1 MDLKA
6 QYASIKK
13 EIDDAVA
20 GVLASQRF
28 VLGPAVEACEDDVAR
43 YCGCAHAVGVSSGT
57 DALLA
62 ALMAERIRPGD
73 EVITTPFT
81 FFSTAGVVARLG
93 AFPVFAD
100 IDPATFNIDPAEI
113 EYCITERTRAI
124 VPVHLFGQ
132 VADMDPVMEI
142 AERHGLFV
150 VEDAAQA
157 MGAERDGRR
166 AGSFGHYG
174 CFSFFP
180 SKNLGGYGDG
190 GMVVTQDEDRA
201 ARLRAIRVHGE
212 TRKYHHHMIGGNFR
226 LDALQAAVVSAKLPH
241 LDAWS
246 DARARNAA
254 LYARTFGEMPARI
267 RDRVRLPQ
275 VVTGRH
281 VFNQFVVRV
290 PNRDQVQARL
300 AAAGVGSAVYY
311 PVPLHLQ
318 RCFGPL
324 GYIRSDLPEAA
335 KAADEVLALPVYPE
349 LTEAQIRYVAE
360 ALAAAVDKADSG
372 AESCT
377 PGRDGRQDAGR
388 TGRGGANEGTRG

>member
-1 MDLKA
+1 MKVPLLDLKA
-6 QYASIKK
+6 QYASIKD
-13 EIDDAVA
+13 EIDNAVA
-20 GVLASQRF
+20 DVLASQRF
-28 VLGPAVEACEDDVAR
+28 VLGPAVEACEEEVAR
-43 YCGCAHAVGVSSGT
+43 YCGCAHAVGASSGT

-62 ALMAERIRPGD
+62 VLMAERIRPGD

-93 AFPVFAD
+93 AVPVFAD
-100 IDPATFNIDPAEI
+100 IDPATFNIDPAKI
-113 EYCITERTRAI
+113 EARVTERTRAI

-132 VADMDPVMEI
+132 IADMDPVTEI
-142 AERHGLFV
+142 AEHHGLLV

-157 MGAERDGRR
+157 IGAERDGRR

-190 GMVVTQDEDRA
+190 GMVTTNDEDRA

-212 TRKYHHHMIGGNFR
+212 ARKYHHHVVGGNFR
-226 LDALQAAVVSAKLPH
+226 LDALQAAVLSAKLPH

-254 LYARTFGEMPARI
+254 LYARIFGETPARI

-275 VVTGRH
+275 VEPGRH

-290 PNRDQVQARL
+290 PNRDRVQARL
-300 AAAGVGSAVYY
+300 AAAGVGCAVYY

-318 RCFGPL
+318 RCFATL
-324 GYIRSDLPEAA
+324 GYARGDLPEAE

-349 LTEAQIRYVAE
+349 LSEAQVRYVAE
-360 ALAAAVDKADSG
+360 AVAAAVDRP
-372 AESCT
+372 T
-377 PGRDGRQDAGR
+377 PGPNHVRRAGPTAGNAARRD
-388 TGRGGANEGTRG
+388 EGSE

>member
-1 MDLKA
+1 MKVPLLDLKA
-6 QYASIKK
+6 QYASIKD
-13 EIDDAVA
+13 EIDNAVA
-20 GVLASQRF
+20 DVLASQRF
-28 VLGPAVEACEDDVAR
+28 VLGPAVEACEEEVAR
-43 YCGCAHAVGVSSGT
+43 YCGCAHAVGASSGT

-62 ALMAERIRPGD
+62 VLMAERIRPGD

-93 AFPVFAD
+93 AVPVFAD
-100 IDPATFNIDPAEI
+100 IDPATFNIDPAKI
-113 EYCITERTRAI
+113 EARVTERTRAI

-132 VADMDPVMEI
+132 IADMDPVTEI
-142 AERHGLFV
+142 AEHHGLLV

-157 MGAERDGRR
+157 IGAERDGRR

-190 GMVVTQDEDRA
+190 GMVTTNDEDRA

-212 TRKYHHHMIGGNFR
+212 ARKYHHHVVGGNFR
-226 LDALQAAVVSAKLPH
+226 LDALQAAVLSAKLPH

-254 LYARTFGEMPARI
+254 LYARIFGEMPARI

-275 VVTGRH
+275 VGSGRH

-290 PNRDQVQARL
+290 PNRDRVQARL
-300 AAAGVGSAVYY
+300 AAAGVGCAVYY

-318 RCFGPL
+318 RCFATL
-324 GYIRSDLPEAA
+324 GYARGDLPEAE

-349 LTEAQIRYVAE
+349 LSEAQVRYVAE
-360 ALAAAVDKADSG
+360 AVAAAVDRP
-372 AESCT
+372 T
-377 PGRDGRQDAGR
+377 PGPNHVRRAGPTAGNAARRD
-388 TGRGGANEGTRG
+388 EGSE